1 MSGNTDVSPSCVR
14 WPLLSARH
22 LSEADCGHSSG
33 VQCRQGISP
42 SQVRSQHTQ
51 HTLLRTWDGWFG
63 LAAPAWQA
71 WAVISWNAL
80 THSSKSESL
89 SRPDWAPGPGA
100 EEGNTGDRDTG
111 IMDADFFIA
120 QTILSSTF
128 WFRVLLSNKVCFGYA
143 LSVLKDCHFQVTIKV
158 SYRTSVESCS
168 CSEKDLKSNYLYLC
182 SYRTGQWLSLV
193 STFRLQPRYE

>member
-128 WFRVLLSNKVCFGYA
+128 WFRVLLSNKNALGMLCQCWKIVTFKWHSKCLIEPLSNPAPAQKRISSLITYTFVATELANGY
-143 LSVLKDCHFQVTIKV
+143 H
-158 SYRTSVESCS
+158 
-168 CSEKDLKSNYLYLC
+168 
-182 SYRTGQWLSLV
+182 
-193 STFRLQPRYE
+193 